1 MVPAQITSCTD
12 SVEKSVQ
19 TIGYADSTSA
29 NTFSGPP
36 LARVPV
42 WTAGV
47 FAVFL
52 AAGTGGLVSS
62 VSTSAVAEIESPR
75 TGSVCRIDCASKFRR
90 ESEEE
95 RIEGSTQTLSVLQH
109 YLSLN
114 LSELAMVLQVSR
126 PTIYSWLRDQSSP
139 QAQNVARLRQL
150 FKLAKMWPGISRKP
164 VGSHLKTP
172 VMDGRS
178 VLDLLSEDRIDPEL
192 VRTALASCAVLVE
205 REAARHRPRT
215 AAEVA
220 KQYGLRSQSKDSQE
234 ESVAQETGL

>member
-1 MVPAQITSCTD
+1 MVPAQITSCTG
-12 SVEKSVQ
+12 SVGKPVQ
-19 TIGYADSTSA
+19 TISYADATSTS
-29 NTFSGPP
+29 TFSQ
-36 LARVPV
+36 LAPSTAPF

-47 FAVFL
+47 FAFLL
-52 AAGTGGLVSS
+52 AAGTGGLVSTA
-62 VSTSAVAEIESPR
+62 STSAVAEIDSAR
-75 TGSVCRIDCASKFRR
+75 TGSVCRFVCVSKSRR
-90 ESEEE
+90 DDEEE
-95 RIEGSTQTLSVLQH
+95 GIEGSTQVLSVLQH

-139 QAQNVARLRQL
+139 QAQNVARIRQIL
-150 FKLAKMWPGISRKP
+150 KLAKIWPGISRRP
-164 VGSHLKTP
+164 VGLHLKTP

-178 VLDLLSEDRIDPEL
+178 VLDLLSQDRIDPEL

-205 REAARHRPRT
+205 REARQGPRT

-220 KQYGLRSQSKDSQE
+220 KQYGLRSQSRGSKE